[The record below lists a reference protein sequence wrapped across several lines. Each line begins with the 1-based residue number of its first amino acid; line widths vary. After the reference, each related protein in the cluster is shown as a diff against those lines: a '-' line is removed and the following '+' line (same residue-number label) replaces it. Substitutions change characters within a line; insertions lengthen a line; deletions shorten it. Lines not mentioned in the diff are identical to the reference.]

1 MQNLPRN
8 LTPMT
13 HYNSRRARRGFTL
26 IELLVGIVIFAI
38 VGSLFTRLLTVQGK
52 FYERQGMGNAARNVS
67 RASLN
72 RVVSDFR
79 MIEATGGVVA
89 ATPTSLT
96 IRIPFA
102 IGVMCGNG
110 VGGTVLTLLP
120 VDSTTYINAPFVGYA
135 WRNFT
140 NGTYAY
146 VENPASK
153 LEGDAVAAA
162 ICTGVNVTT
171 VPKGKV
177 VVVAPVLPLNAGLG
191 TPVFLY
197 SRVRYEFKASAAVP
211 GKLGLYRTTIAA
223 NGAENSEELVAPFA
237 NTASW
242 KFFTLTGGSVAQ
254 TNPPGNLA
262 DIRGLEL
269 HLDGISENRGAGM
282 IAEESAPFTT
292 AVFFKNR
299 VQ

>member
-1 MQNLPRN
+1 
-8 LTPMT
+8 MT
-13 HYNSRRARRGFTL
+13 HYRIRRARRGFTL
-26 IELLVGIVIFAI
+26 IELLVGIVLFAI
-38 VGSLFTRLLTVQGK
+38 VGALFTKLLTVQGK
-52 FYERQGMGNAARNVS
+52 FYDRQGMGNAARNVS

-79 MIEATGGVVA
+79 MIEATGGVVG

-110 VGGTVLTLLP
+110 FGGTVLTLLP
-120 VDSTTYINAPFVGYA
+120 VDSTTYAQAPFVGYA
-135 WRNFT
+135 WRNFN

-146 VENPASK
+146 VENPATKTES
-153 LEGDAVAAA
+153 DAAMIAV
-162 ICTGVNVTT
+162 CTAQNVTT

-177 VVVAPVLPLNAGLG
+177 VLVSPVLPVNAGLG

-197 SRVRYEFKASAAVP
+197 ARVRYEFKASTAVP

-223 NGAENSEELVAPFA
+223 NGAENAEELVAPFA

-242 KFFTLTGGSVAQ
+242 KFYTLTGGSVAQ
-254 TNPPGNLA
+254 TNAPADLA
-262 DIRGLEL
+262 TIRGLEL
-269 HLDGISENRGAGM
+269 HLDGISENRAPGM
-282 IAEESAPFTT
+282 IAEETAPFTT